1 MIPSRTRCIRLA
13 LLCVL
18 AGALTPFPAL
28 AAQTHSGGTIP
39 CWEALLN
46 DSYDGTI
53 SKIYPLP
60 CYGEAIKHLPAVAT
74 IYGSEKQEIQAAE
87 AAAAHGKL
95 ARGVVVVTTTTTTS
109 KKATG
114 IVLVARQARS
124 RQRKRLSDAAAHSRG
139 ARDPARDRRHCRH
152 VLAALAPARRRPARD
167 PVGPRRGGGP
177 VEWEGETG
185 PQISA
190 FCGY

>member
-1 MIPSRTRCIRLA
+1 VIPSRTRCIRLA

-28 AAQTHSGGTIP
+28 AAHTHPGGTVP

-46 DSYDGTI
+46 DSYDGSI

-60 CYGEAIKHLPAVAT
+60 CYAEAIKHLPAVAT

-95 ARGVVVVTTTTTTS
+95 ARGVVVVTTTTTT

-114 IVLVARQARS
+114 ISSWLD
-124 RQRKRLSDAAAHSRG
+124 KL
-139 ARDPARDRRHCRH
+139 DPGSANAFPTPLLILG
-152 VLAALAPARRRPARD
+152 VLAILLVIAGIAGMFWQRSHPRD
-167 PVGPRRGGGP
+167 GGP
-177 VEWEGETG
+177 PAT
-185 PQISA
+185 P
-190 FCGY
+190 

>member
-1 MIPSRTRCIRLA
+1 V
-13 LLCVL
+13 LCVL
-18 AGALTPFPAL
+18 TCALTPFPAL
-28 AAQTHSGGTIP
+28 AAQSQPRHTVP

-74 IYGSEKQEIQAAE
+74 IYGSEKQEIEAAE

-95 ARGVVVVTTTTTTS
+95 AHGVVIVTTTTTS

-114 IVLVARQARS
+114 ISSWLD
-124 RQRKRLSDAAAHSRG
+124 KL
-139 ARDPARDRRHCRH
+139 DPGSANAFPTPLLILG
-152 VLAALAPARRRPARD
+152 VLAILLVIAGIAGMFWQRSHPRD
-167 PVGPRRGGGP
+167 GGP
-177 VEWEGETG
+177 PAT
-185 PQISA
+185 P
-190 FCGY
+190 